1 MRRIK
6 SAPANIAEMINRK
19 KTEKMIPIPTDNK
32 LKVIYLMP
40 EKKLS
45 QELIKKDKLN
55 NIKNQKN
62 VEKIFN
68 NMMLEYI
75 NDKQLINTNDEQT
88 LALSILYYYI
98 SEKVFTKKNLH
109 EFILFL
115 IQIFLRYV
123 ITHVVHETV
132 INNIHL
138 INNVHLM
145 IK

>member
-6 SAPANIAEMINRK
+6 SAPANIAAMVNRK
-19 KTEKMIPIPTDNK
+19 KTEKMIPISNDNK
-32 LKVIYLMP
+32 VKLIYLMP
-40 EKKLS
+40 QKNLS

-75 NDKQLINTNDEQT
+75 NDKQLINTNDEET
-88 LALSILYYYI
+88 VALSILYYYI

>member
-6 SAPANIAEMINRK
+6 SAPANIAGMVNRK

-32 LKVIYLMP
+32 VKVIYLMP

-68 NMMLEYI
+68 NMMLESI
-75 NDKQLINTNDEQT
+75 NDKQFINTNDEET
-88 LALSILYYYI
+88 IALSILYYYI

-123 ITHVVHETV
+123 ITHVVHETL